1 MIVSSFRDAL
11 FRFYHVIL
19 MQEGKTVFSTQM
31 AELKVRLEFSGGA
44 ELLFGN
50 NRSQDITLS
59 NDRTWD
65 VKDLLLWI
73 KVDCNCDQSCT

>member
-1 MIVSSFRDAL
+1 
-11 FRFYHVIL
+11 
-19 MQEGKTVFSTQM
+19 M

>member
-11 FRFYHVIL
+11 FRFYRVIL
-19 MQEGKTVFSTQM
+19 MQEGETVFSIQM